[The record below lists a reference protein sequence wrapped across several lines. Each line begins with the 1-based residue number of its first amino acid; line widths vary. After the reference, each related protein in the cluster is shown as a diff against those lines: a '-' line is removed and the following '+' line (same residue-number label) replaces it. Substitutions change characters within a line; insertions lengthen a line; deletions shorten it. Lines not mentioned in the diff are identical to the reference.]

1 MLKKITNWTFG
12 SIFRTIGRFLAYL
25 LIGILIALFFVK
37 KEYVKADTYVKGV
50 DTPWKNNS
58 GTLLPKNGPYHYDT
72 KTSGSTG
79 GANQDYQV
87 SEFYLQTSEQVDIT
101 SIKGGTVEIP
111 FYISATVITSKANQ
125 VMVCPSWIYSN
136 GTYTCS
142 GFSTAS
148 SGTITA
154 EPKINVWTMIVYNN
168 GYTDMCTID
177 MANNKIRCPIA
188 QLPNNNKIWFI
199 QVRTQVYYGDNY
211 PSQYYFVGLGDKVNL
226 FKNDFVSLEENQ
238 NQNHQESMN
247 YFNSTISGEVN
258 GTGENGTITDADAE
272 SSSCGIICK
281 LKHLIKM
288 FSIDNIKY
296 IVVPTEEQMNDL
308 FEQMQEKIT
317 SKLGILGLP
326 VTVYTR
332 LMQIA
337 MQYEENNQNWCLT
350 WEAVQVPNF
359 EDFNIIQEGSF
370 CFSDILQNE
379 KINTFRNTC
388 QLIIGGLILLSFI
401 QYLFNCLHRILDVP
415 VQDNYEYFTTEDVY
429 GIDTDTGE
437 VQSHTIKSRT
447 TTRRPV

>member
-1 MLKKITNWTFG
+1 MIKKITNWTVG

-25 LIGILIALFFVK
+25 IIGIIIALFFVK
-37 KEYVKADTYVKGV
+37 KDYVKADTIQPLGFEFKDTNGNVLPQLNGLPPYVRGYNH
-50 DTPWKNNS
+50 TITNNGS
-58 GTLLPKNGPYHYDT
+58 GTDEYYLRADKSYYPYANFDYALINLYVLENGATTYYRTSSTNTGTLYNNQFGFYVEMITNGTWSQCNMENYAKNGDIAMYTIKCPRAKNATGIQKFNIQWVYDNFGIIENLDMYL
-72 KTSGSTG
+72 KIGISYSINFISGDS
-79 GANQDYQV
+79 A
-87 SEFYLQTSEQVDIT
+87 
-101 SIKGGTVEIP
+101 SII
-111 FYISATVITSKANQ
+111 
-125 VMVCPSWIYSN
+125 
-136 GTYTCS
+136 
-142 GFSTAS
+142 
-148 SGTITA
+148 
-154 EPKINVWTMIVYNN
+154 
-168 GYTDMCTID
+168 
-177 MANNKIRCPIA
+177 
-188 QLPNNNKIWFI
+188 
-199 QVRTQVYYGDNY
+199 
-211 PSQYYFVGLGDKVNL
+211 
-226 FKNDFVSLEENQ
+226 ENQ
-238 NQNHQESMN
+238 NQNHNETMN

-281 LKHLIKM
+281 LKHLINM
-288 FSIDNIKY
+288 LSIDNIKY

-308 FEQMQEKIT
+308 FEQMQTKIT

-337 MQYEENNQNWCLT
+337 MQYEEGQQNWCLT
-350 WEAVQVPNF
+350 WNAVQVPNF
-359 EDFNIIQEGSF
+359 EDFNIIQAGSF

-388 QLIIGGLILLSFI
+388 QMIIGGLILLSFI

-415 VQDNYEYFTTEDVY
+415 IQDNYEYFTTEDVY